1 MSSSGTNSISLRV
14 KDALKRDAGRG
25 IARLDTRN
33 MEKLG
38 LSSGDLISIKG
49 KRRTVAKAMP
59 GYEED
64 REASVIRIDGLKVR
78 RQIMLRWLP
87 LNSSNWKGWKNT
99 L

>member
-1 MSSSGTNSISLRV
+1 MSSLGRSSVSLRV

-33 MEKLG
+33 MEKLE

-64 REASVIRIDGLKVR
+64 REASGSGLMDQFVIM
-78 RQIMLRWLP
+78 QE
-87 LNSSNWKGWKNT
+87 
-99 L
+99 